1 MDASPIQHV
10 MIWQI
15 MQIEALSPNL
25 SAPEFTVWQDIVE
38 MTRKIQEVDYKIA
51 AWLILDWAGEGRGQ
65 MGIQNG

>member
-15 MQIEALSPNL
+15 MQIEALSPSL

-51 AWLILDWAGEGRGQ
+51 AWLILDWAGEGRAHT
-65 MGIQNG
+65 GIQNG